1 MRSVLVALLLLCPAA
16 VLADEQPTT
25 FSAAAVALLDRE
37 LPQMNNAVAD
47 KDRTYFGPAL
57 ARVDVFLHVWEAREG
72 PAVLDRYPACT
83 EAVTDFLIVGL
94 CKISPPGSLCE
105 PATFFPKAE
114 RHIEACRASATPAT
128 GGQI

>member
-1 MRSVLVALLLLCPAA
+1 MRSLLVSILLLCPTA
-16 VLADEQPTT
+16 VRADGQPAT

-37 LPQMNNAVAD
+37 LPRMNSAVAD

-57 ARVDVFLHVWEAREG
+57 ARVQGFLHVWEEREG

-83 EAVTDFLIVGL
+83 EAITDFLIVGL

-105 PATFFPKAE
+105 PETFFPKAE
-114 RHIEACRASATPAT
+114 RHIEECRALATPVT